1 MEKPFRKD
9 LTHLTWDEVYA
20 RQEKRAFLVDAWMNA
35 LRLKPGD
42 RVLEVGAG
50 PGYVSMMLASR
61 VGADGLVYAVDKSA
75 GALAYL
81 EHLQEERSISQI
93 QRIVA
98 DAAALAPADFSI
110 NSALITMVLHH
121 AENPVGILRS
131 VARLLPPGGLAVVA
145 EFHPEGPCEQGP
157 PPEHRIAPEQVRAWC
172 EGVGLGSLDYRRQ
185 SPEHY
190 MYLVRRAY

>member
-1 MEKPFRKD
+1 MEEPFRKD
-9 LTHLTWDEVYA
+9 LTHLTWGEVYA
-20 RQEKRAFLVDAWMNA
+20 RQEKRAFLVDAWMDA

-50 PGYVSMMLASR
+50 PGYVSMVLAHR
-61 VGADGLVYAVDKSA
+61 VGPNGLVYAVDKSA
-75 GALAYL
+75 EALAYL
-81 EHLQEERSISQI
+81 ERLQKERGISQI
-93 QRIVA
+93 ERIVA
-98 DAAALAPADFSI
+98 DAAALSPEDFSI

-121 AENPVGILRS
+121 AEDPVGILRS
-131 VARLLPPGGLAVVA
+131 VARLLPAGGLAVVA

-157 PPEHRIAPEQVRAWC
+157 PPEHRIGLEQLRAWC
-172 EGVGLGSLDYRRQ
+172 EGAGLGILDYRRQ

>member
-1 MEKPFRKD
+1 VEAPFRKD
-9 LTHLTWDEVYA
+9 LTHLPWEEVYA
-20 RQEKRAFLVDAWMNA
+20 RQEKRASLVDGCMDA
-35 LRLKPGD
+35 LHLKPGD

-50 PGYVSMMLASR
+50 PGYVSMLLANR
-61 VGADGLVYAVDKSA
+61 VGPGGLVYAVDKSA
-75 GALAYL
+75 EALAYL
-81 EHLQEERSISQI
+81 EHLQEERGISQI
-93 QRIVA
+93 HRIVA

-145 EFHPEGPCEQGP
+145 EFHPQGPCEQGP
-157 PPEHRIAPEQVRAWC
+157 PPEHRIDPEQVQAWC
-172 EGVGLGSLDYRRQ
+172 EGVGLGSLDYSRQ

-190 MYLVRRAY
+190 MYLIQRAY